1 MLFWS
6 KNVHRFDNHLVFFII
21 LEAVSIISIL
31 SDVLHDNHIDQFK
44 KLFKAL
50 NKVKFYKKIKIK

>member
-1 MLFWS
+1 M
-6 KNVHRFDNHLVFFII
+6 FDNCHLFFII

-31 SDVLHDNHIDQFK
+31 SDVLHDNHINQFE

-50 NKVKFYKKIKIK
+50 NKVKLKKK